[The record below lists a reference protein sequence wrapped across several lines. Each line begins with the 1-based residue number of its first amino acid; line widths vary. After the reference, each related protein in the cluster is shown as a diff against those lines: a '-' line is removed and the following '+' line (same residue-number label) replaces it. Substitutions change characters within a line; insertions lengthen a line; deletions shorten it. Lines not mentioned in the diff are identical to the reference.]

1 MPSPADPGRDLS
13 PVFRQMRFDE
23 RPLLVFWETTKACAL
38 NCRHCR
44 ATAVPSAL
52 PGELTTVEGRHLL
65 EQVAGFGRP
74 SPILVMTG
82 GDCLARPDLLE
93 LAACARDLGLVVA
106 LSPSVTPRLRPDT
119 MRPYYE
125 MGVRSVS
132 VSLDGASPRVHDGI
146 RGVPGH
152 HQQTMAAIG
161 WLRDLG
167 FKVQV
172 NTTVMRQ
179 NADELADVAALLLHQ
194 GVAIWEVFFLVGVG
208 RGAAVSALPAAEN
221 EDVCNFLYDAS
232 HHRLVVRTVE
242 APFFRRVVQARRDA
256 GERVPEPITPLGRQL
271 RSRLLEVVGPPEV
284 RPRAQGL
291 GTRDGM
297 GILFVG
303 HAGSVLPSGFLPL
316 SLGNVRQTPLASIY
330 RNHPVLQ
337 AIRRGDFH
345 GRCGSCS
352 HRHIC
357 GGSRARAYASDGDPL
372 GEDPG
377 CVYRP
382 S

>member
-1 MPSPADPGRDLS
+1 MSAVRTQL
-13 PVFRQMRFDE
+13 RFDK

-38 NCRHCR
+38 KCQHCR

-93 LAACARDLGLVVA
+93 LTAYARELGLVVA
-106 LSPSVTPRLRPDT
+106 LSPSVSPRLRPDT
-119 MRPYYE
+119 MLPYYE

-132 VSLDGASPRVHDGI
+132 VSLDGASPLVHDGI

-152 HQQTMAAIG
+152 HQQTLSAIG

-179 NADELADVAALLLHQ
+179 NADELADVAALLLRH
-194 GVAIWEVFFLVGVG
+194 GVSIWEVFFLVGVG
-208 RGAAVSALPAAEN
+208 RGTAVSALPAAEN
-221 EDVCNFLYDAS
+221 EDVCHFLYDAS
-232 HHRLVVRTVE
+232 HHRFVVRTVE

-256 GERVPEPITPLGRQL
+256 GQSVPEPITPLGRHL
-271 RSRLLEVVGPPEV
+271 GSRLLEVVGPPEV
-284 RPRAQGL
+284 RPRAQGF

-297 GILFVG
+297 GVLFVG
-303 HAGSVLPSGFLPL
+303 HDGSVLPSGFLPL
-316 SLGNVRQTPLASIY
+316 PLGNVRQTPLAAIY
-330 RNHPVLQ
+330 RNHPVLR
-337 AIRRGDFH
+337 AIRRADFH

-357 GGSRARAYASDGDPL
+357 GGSRARAYAGNGDPL

-377 CVYRP
+377 CAYQP
-382 S
+382 ADWPT